1 MRVISQ
7 NGCDYPYEGIAIS
20 YGDGI
25 IYARPISN
33 MDKRYLIAQYSTQ
46 DKAEK
51 AMQMLHEAYTGAP
64 FIMKNV
70 EVPDDFA
77 EKIKDLRNGIITII
91 DREYNVKI
99 ESMNIVFRFPQD
111 DEI

>member
-1 MRVISQ
+1 MRIIDQ
-7 NGCDYPYEGIAIS
+7 NGCDYPYESVAIS

-51 AMQMLHEAYTGAP
+51 AMQKLHECHIGIHAVGGLDDTVDCSSLSQIGIYKINENGDYAYKLPAGER
-64 FIMKNV
+64 I
-70 EVPDDFA
+70 
-77 EKIKDLRNGIITII
+77 
-91 DREYNVKI
+91 
-99 ESMNIVFRFPQD
+99 FRFPQD
-111 DEI
+111 DEL